1 MKSSINSY
9 LRFLPLLLLL
19 FTTPSLV
26 FGAIELEVVLI
37 NKKGIDEELVLVS
50 ELHSIEVIYPN
61 MNVKFAIKNGVS
73 LFLKLN
79 FAPSD
84 DPYGPSSKL
93 SVEGQVQGPKGEKIG
108 NITDQLVSL
117 EIGELKKLNIKRQ
130 NVDQSIE
137 LSIKANII

>member
-84 DPYGPSSKL
+84 DTYGPSSKL